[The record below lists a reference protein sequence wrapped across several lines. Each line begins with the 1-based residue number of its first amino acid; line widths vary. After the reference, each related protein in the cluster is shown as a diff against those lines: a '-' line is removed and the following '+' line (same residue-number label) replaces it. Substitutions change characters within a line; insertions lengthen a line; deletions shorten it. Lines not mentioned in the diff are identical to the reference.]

1 MALQFEDQNDL
12 TLGES
17 RIRPRDV
24 YVRPAVD
31 PNAGQGMMQL
41 AKALDSFSG
50 TLEQNQ
56 NKAEQQQA
64 ALVPIYG
71 QKVYNAI
78 SRTGAYDAGMIDDAT
93 SDLFAANRA
102 LATQYAGIRIGNDFA
117 NNYEMPEDI
126 LTNPEAAA
134 AWRTKVTTDAQAKYG
149 NVPFLA
155 AGVAKG
161 VDDVVQ
167 SRITSM
173 QSAANDKENTEIID
187 GFKKG
192 IKGAAGESPVYNPT
206 YSTDVKGRDRT
217 ADAQLL
223 LQFANKWKISPF
235 DAALIISFETSG
247 SFDPD
252 QPNSNPKSK
261 RFGLLSFG
269 TTEQEAFGIT
279 KGMTFADQ
287 LAATEKF
294 LMSKGLKEGMDLK
307 ALYRLINNGI
317 DGKGGADDS
326 GRTFEENIAKMKK
339 DNAGH
344 AAKFLGLQGGPDDK
358 VNNAPVAPG
367 PSGDAGGIVDMTAQ
381 ASDPR
386 WQTFGQLQDVKG
398 FVIHHTAGRGDV
410 AGVINTFK
418 QRGYPAQYVIDRD
431 GKIYQTLPDG
441 ARGQQIRTSP
451 DGQFSNANTIGVEV
465 IAKNDSDVTPAQV
478 EAAKRLFGVVSQKY
492 GLTADQVYGHGELNP
507 GHKEATEGI
516 TIKNAI
522 QSSGV
527 AGTQYASLDT
537 GTMNDA
543 SPAGSTAAPTAV
555 ADASQPVEPVVPQGA
570 YADLPWDAM
579 VMRSRFFEQDGELK
593 AVINGIPSKGKL
605 KGDARQG
612 AAEVFMERAHDT
624 GDIRY
629 LQAFP
634 ANQMTDKITK
644 QFEAMAQ
651 TIKQEKE
658 AAANQA
664 WTAKVHAEDDN
675 KRNVQLEM
683 AQYAT
688 NGQEP
693 DAAKRQEWAMKY
705 PGSITE
711 WPNMKTAILDPNEEQ
726 QKYNDFQDQ
735 VRAAYREG
743 KDPRRVD
750 VGNIKDPN
758 LRTQAGNFARDYA
771 EKGGEYANKDYE
783 DFWSEQK
790 AILYGSASQFGGR
803 SLDDPKMAKIEQDW
817 YSLIEEKVKAFE
829 DANPT
834 KQITK
839 SVRIGIANEAL
850 DALKKKWT
858 PNNSSDAENGNA
870 PPAGSAGGSTQSGT
884 SNPSPKYGFGSSKRV
899 EPPVVNTDQNQK

>member
-187 GFKKG
+187 GFKRG

-223 LQFANKWKISPF
+223 LQFANKWKINPF
-235 DAALIISFETSG
+235 DAALIISFETGG

-269 TTEQEAFGIT
+269 TTEQEKFGIT

-287 LAATEKF
+287 LAATEKY
-294 LMSKGLKEGMDLK
+294 LMSNGLKEGMDLK

-358 VNNAPVAPG
+358 VNNAPAVPG

-522 QSSGV
+522 QSGGV
-527 AGTQYASLDT
+527 AGTQYAMADT
-537 GTMNDA
+537 GTMSDA
-543 SPAGSTAAPTAV
+543 SPDGTTPIEANAAS
-555 ADASQPVEPVVPQGA
+555 DVPQGA

-612 AAEVFMERAHDT
+612 AAEVFMERAFET

-634 ANQMTDKITK
+634 ANQMTKKIK
-644 QFEAMAQ
+644 DQFDAMAN
-651 TIKQEKE
+651 TIKQQKE
-658 AAANQA
+658 TAANAA
-664 WTAKVHAEDDN
+664 WTAQQHAADTE
-675 KRNVQLEM
+675 KTTVQAEM
-683 AQYAT
+683 AQAVLD
-688 NGQEP
+688 GQSPSAEQFQDWTRRYP
-693 DAAKRQEWAMKY
+693 LAIKDWDGLLTAKSSMLNPKEENTKFASFQNEVRRAFAAGTDPRTIDL
-705 PGSITE
+705 G
-711 WPNMKTAILDPNEEQ
+711 NILDP
-726 QKYNDFQDQ
+726 K
-735 VRAAYREG
+735 
-743 KDPRRVD
+743 
-750 VGNIKDPN
+750 
-758 LRTQAGNFARDYA
+758 LRTEAATYARNYV
-771 EKGGEYANKDYE
+771 ENGGEYAHKDY
-783 DFWSEQK
+783 DQFWNEAKTVLYGKPSMYGGSTISDPRMPQIEQK
-790 AILYGSASQFGGR
+790 WH
-803 SLDDPKMAKIEQDW
+803 E
-817 YSLIEEKVKAFE
+817 LIEEGVDTAL
-829 DANPT
+829 
-834 KQITK
+834 KQNNGAPLRTSQRLK
-839 SVRIGIANEAL
+839 IAN
-850 DALKKKWT
+850 DALNLLTSSKAYE
-858 PNNSSDAENGNA
+858 PNNSSSSSANGDA
-870 PPAGSAGGSTQSGT
+870 PPAGADSGSTTSGT